1 MAVLH
6 NKLYQ
11 AVLEQLYQA
20 VREEAL
26 ILPREI
32 KNFPEVI
39 EINVTREGQSFL
51 VEGAAGKQYG
61 KNPRQVCDYQRDKWL
76 TAVITLP
83 QLRHFHPDC
92 LISVIF
98 RVAIIPR
105 DSFQDDWLH
114 TGPRVL
120 MTSAFATACEWE
132 VWILCPSQLTL
143 RKSIMEDH
151 KEDLLDFESEKVEIL
166 RLAQS
171 KRNINSLNM
180 DLERDMQRIDEA
192 NQELLLKI
200 HEKEDEIQR
209 LESEII
215 QTRDLAEEEEW
226 EKENFTTMERE
237 RALQELEEETARLER
252 KNETLVHSIA
262 ELERK
267 LTRKSQKATKC
278 EQGNLK
284 GTPEES
290 KAKLQQLEASCV
302 DQEKDLAK
310 VIEDYAFVAQ
320 LCEDQALCI
329 KKYQETLR
337 KIEEELETRFLER
350 EVSKVMSMNSASKE
364 CNSQNNQVISHP
376 APTS

>member
-1 MAVLH
+1 M
-6 NKLYQ
+6 
-11 AVLEQLYQA
+11 
-20 VREEAL
+20 
-26 ILPREI
+26 IM
-32 KNFPEVI
+32 
-39 EINVTREGQSFL
+39 QSHI
-51 VEGAAGKQYG
+51 Q
-61 KNPRQVCDYQRDKWL
+61 
-76 TAVITLP
+76 
-83 QLRHFHPDC
+83 
-92 LISVIF
+92 
-98 RVAIIPR
+98 
-105 DSFQDDWLH
+105 
-114 TGPRVL
+114 GPR
-120 MTSAFATACEWE
+120 
-132 VWILCPSQLTL
+132 
-143 RKSIMEDH
+143 
-151 KEDLLDFESEKVEIL
+151 SEKVEIL

-209 LESEII
+209 LESEIT
-215 QTRDLAEEEEW
+215 QNRDLTEDEEW
-226 EKENFTTMERE
+226 EKENCTTMERE

-284 GTPEES
+284 GTPEDS
-290 KAKLQQLEASCV
+290 KVKLQHLEASCA
-302 DQEKDLAK
+302 DQEKELAK

-350 EVSKVMSMNSASKE
+350 EVSKVLSMNSASKE
-364 CNSQNNQVISHP
+364 CNSQKNKDNCLQKKKTGICKRRPCSLRNQ
-376 APTS
+376 PTLRKPTPLEAKS

>member
-1 MAVLH
+1 M
-6 NKLYQ
+6 
-11 AVLEQLYQA
+11 
-20 VREEAL
+20 
-26 ILPREI
+26 IM
-32 KNFPEVI
+32 
-39 EINVTREGQSFL
+39 QSHI
-51 VEGAAGKQYG
+51 Q
-61 KNPRQVCDYQRDKWL
+61 
-76 TAVITLP
+76 
-83 QLRHFHPDC
+83 
-92 LISVIF
+92 
-98 RVAIIPR
+98 
-105 DSFQDDWLH
+105 
-114 TGPRVL
+114 GPR
-120 MTSAFATACEWE
+120 
-132 VWILCPSQLTL
+132 
-143 RKSIMEDH
+143 
-151 KEDLLDFESEKVEIL
+151 SEKVEIL

-209 LESEII
+209 LESEIT
-215 QTRDLAEEEEW
+215 QNRDLTEDEEW
-226 EKENFTTMERE
+226 EKENCTTMERE

-284 GTPEES
+284 GTPEDS
-290 KAKLQQLEASCV
+290 KVKLQHLEASCA
-302 DQEKDLAK
+302 DQEKELAK

-350 EVSKVMSMNSASKE
+350 EVSKVLSMNSASKE
-364 CNSQNNQVISHP
+364 CNSQKNKDNCLQKKKTGICKRRPCSLRNQ
-376 APTS
+376 PTLRKPTPLEAKRFIDQSRG